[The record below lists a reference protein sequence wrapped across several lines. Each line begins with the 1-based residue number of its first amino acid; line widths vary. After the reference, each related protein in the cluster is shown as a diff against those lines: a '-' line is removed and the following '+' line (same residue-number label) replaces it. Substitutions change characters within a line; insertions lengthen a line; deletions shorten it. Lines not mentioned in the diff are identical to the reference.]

1 MRKIM
6 FAEHNR
12 AQTNEATEG
21 EAVVHLILNL
31 TVTQSIP
38 STEKLGLEQ
47 CQTVIAWTVC
57 L

>member
-1 MRKIM
+1 M

-12 AQTNEATEG
+12 AQTNEETEG

-31 TVTQSIP
+31 TVTQSIQ

-47 CQTVIAWTVC
+47 CQTVIAWTAC

>member
-1 MRKIM
+1 M

-31 TVTQSIP
+31 TVTKSIQ
-38 STEKLGLEQ
+38 STEKIGLEQ
-47 CQTVIAWTVC
+47 CQTVIAWTAC

>member
-1 MRKIM
+1 M

-12 AQTNEATEG
+12 AQTNEAAEG

-31 TVTQSIP
+31 TVTQSIQ
-38 STEKLGLEQ
+38 STKKLGLEQ
-47 CQTVIAWTVC
+47 CQTVIAWTAC